1 MYSTSDNIKFSSYRV
16 FIEVGNEIFES
27 VLTRY
32 QNKLE
37 VSMRWSGFIFNAAQL
52 LRHKCHKVN
61 LNEGRSYIHSPVWV
75 KNKNQ

>member
-1 MYSTSDNIKFSSYRV
+1 MYSTSDNIKFTSYRV

-37 VSMRWSGFIFNAAQL
+37 VSMR
-52 LRHKCHKVN
+52 
-61 LNEGRSYIHSPVWV
+61 
-75 KNKNQ
+75 